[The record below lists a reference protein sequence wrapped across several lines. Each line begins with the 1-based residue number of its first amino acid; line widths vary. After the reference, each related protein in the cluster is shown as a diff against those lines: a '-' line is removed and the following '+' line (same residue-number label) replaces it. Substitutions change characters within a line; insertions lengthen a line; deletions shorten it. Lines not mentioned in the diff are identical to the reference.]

1 MPKSRKRRPKNRLPK
16 TMSQSEINIMQKTA
30 PFQVRFFNVCY
41 YVVERLS
48 RICAYF

>member
-16 TMSQSEINIMQKTA
+16 TTFPSEFYEIQKTA

-41 YVVERLS
+41 YMVERLS